1 MKIFLDVEFTDFK
14 SPELISIGM
23 VAESGECF
31 YRELP
36 FSIEKCSNF
45 VCDTVLPL
53 LSGAPSSV
61 DAVAADLCVWLA
73 QFDRP
78 EILFDFAVDGK
89 LFLDLYQWG
98 GESVVMHLVQFD
110 NQGGSWFRAGWMPI
124 LKATRK
130 RFVII
135 HFVTHAHCGLCF
147 LVCDGCWL
155 VAGLTVT
162 EDCPKV

>member
-110 NQGGSWFRAGWMPI
+110 NQGWELVSRGVDAYFESHPEEVRHHSLCDARA
-124 LKATRK
+124 L
-130 RFVII
+130 RFVLSG
-135 HFVTHAHCGLCF
+135 V
-147 LVCDGCWL
+147 
-155 VAGLTVT
+155 
-162 EDCPKV
+162 